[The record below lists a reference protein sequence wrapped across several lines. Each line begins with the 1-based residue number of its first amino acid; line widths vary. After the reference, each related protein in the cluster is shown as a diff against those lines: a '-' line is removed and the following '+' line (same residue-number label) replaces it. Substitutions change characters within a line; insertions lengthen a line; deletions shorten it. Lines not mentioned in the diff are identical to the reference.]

1 MTPKAMGKDKM
12 SMLKVTLDQP
22 HSLNL
27 ENKIKRIGKSPGQKL
42 PAIGGRF
49 HKRNSNFLPNSKIY
63 IERENKHCVHSPCL
77 LLDLL
82 TTINLY

>member
-27 ENKIKRIGKSPGQKL
+27 EIKIK
-42 PAIGGRF
+42 
-49 HKRNSNFLPNSKIY
+49 NSKQVQVEVASYWELI
-63 IERENKHCVHSPCL
+63 S
-77 LLDLL
+77 
-82 TTINLY
+82 